1 MLKIYERRREKKN
14 LTKRRRRGNSRNKKK
29 KTEDGGG
36 KKRKETSLSQV
47 VQRDTEMTKI
57 DIERDGANKGWG
69 DILRQNC
76 RLERF
81 PAVEISQTVFSSSLS
96 PFSFVYIY
104 IYKFLCFLML

>member
-14 LTKRRRRGNSRNKKK
+14 LTKRRRKGNSRNKQKQ
-29 KTEDGGG
+29 ENGGG

-47 VQRDTEMTKI
+47 VQRDTGMTKI
-57 DIERDGANKGWG
+57 DIDRDGANKGWG

-96 PFSFVYIY
+96 PFSFVSIY
-104 IYKFLCFLML
+104 IY